1 MQFVMV
7 VLIIRFIIA
16 LAVDKTRNEKNEI
29 KRNDARD
36 PAAFQLR

>member
-1 MQFVMV
+1 MQFVIV
-7 VLIIRFIIA
+7 VLIIRFVIA
-16 LAVDKTRNEKNEI
+16 LAVDNSRKEKTVI